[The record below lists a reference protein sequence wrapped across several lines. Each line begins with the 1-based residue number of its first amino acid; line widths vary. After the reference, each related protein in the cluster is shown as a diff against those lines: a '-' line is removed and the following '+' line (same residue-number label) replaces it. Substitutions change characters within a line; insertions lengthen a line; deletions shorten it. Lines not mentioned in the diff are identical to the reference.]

1 MKLAIF
7 DLAGTTVDDSD
18 NSVFQCFKEAL
29 NKKNIDAPL
38 DLVNSV
44 MGIKKIHAI
53 EHILETIVPD
63 LTTPDLVNEIHEQ
76 FLNNINEYYT
86 TSEKVKEIEGASEVF
101 RKLKD
106 QGILVAFNTGFS
118 RSTADIIATKL
129 GWYDHD
135 LIDASACSDEVEE
148 GRPKPFMIHKIM
160 KVLNLKDATDVV
172 KIGDTPSDI
181 DEGKNANCGLT
192 IGVVYGSHTQQ
203 ELEPYDYDF
212 LISDINEVLPL
223 ILDRN

>member
-160 KVLNLKDATDVV
+160 KELNLKDATDVV